1 MKLLMIIRFFFTSD
15 NSQLRKSLFF
25 PLIGIFLATFI
36 ILITFSIMDGM
47 QGKIE
52 EKIVK
57 FEYPYLVK
65 NYNLNKVNNKNFS
78 NCGTSKISLLN
89 NSNLV
94 KVKIYN
100 NFDDYVSNIEEY
112 ISVSKKIE
120 SNSIFIGSNLANNL
134 NLNIGD
140 SLELSAIT
148 DVNYI
153 TGSIQKK
160 DFIVSGIFKFNFMN
174 FDDDFCIIS
183 YDSASKL
190 FKLDGFVDFYF
201 LNQKAALNFTSL
213 NKINQDS
220 LISYKD
226 IYYDLLTAIEIEKI
240 FYVLIGYFTVL
251 IAGVMIYNNSILT
264 YLEKRRQYS
273 ILSIIGL
280 NKRKILYGI
289 LINNNFLVLIFYFFG
304 LLFSL
309 LVVFL
314 NSKYEIMNLVF
325 INMPFDKL
333 PMSISVFRI
342 LESLIFVILV
352 INFSVLFPYF
362 KYRNND
368 LHLES
373 KEVN

>member
-1 MKLLMIIRFFFTSD
+1 
-15 NSQLRKSLFF
+15 
-25 PLIGIFLATFI
+25 
-36 ILITFSIMDGM
+36 
-47 QGKIE
+47 
-52 EKIVK
+52 
-57 FEYPYLVK
+57 
-65 NYNLNKVNNKNFS
+65 
-78 NCGTSKISLLN
+78 
-89 NSNLV
+89 
-94 KVKIYN
+94 
-100 NFDDYVSNIEEY
+100 
-112 ISVSKKIE
+112 
-120 SNSIFIGSNLANNL
+120 
-134 NLNIGD
+134 
-140 SLELSAIT
+140 
-148 DVNYI
+148 
-153 TGSIQKK
+153 
-160 DFIVSGIFKFNFMN
+160 
-174 FDDDFCIIS
+174 
-183 YDSASKL
+183 
-190 FKLDGFVDFYF
+190 
-201 LNQKAALNFTSL
+201 
-213 NKINQDS
+213 
-220 LISYKD
+220 
-226 IYYDLLTAIEIEKI
+226 EIEKI

>member
-1 MKLLMIIRFFFTSD
+1 
-15 NSQLRKSLFF
+15 
-25 PLIGIFLATFI
+25 
-36 ILITFSIMDGM
+36 MDGM

-251 IAGVMIYNNSILT
+251 
-264 YLEKRRQYS
+264 
-273 ILSIIGL
+273 
-280 NKRKILYGI
+280 
-289 LINNNFLVLIFYFFG
+289 
-304 LLFSL
+304 
-309 LVVFL
+309 
-314 NSKYEIMNLVF
+314 
-325 INMPFDKL
+325 
-333 PMSISVFRI
+333 
-342 LESLIFVILV
+342 
-352 INFSVLFPYF
+352 
-362 KYRNND
+362 
-368 LHLES
+368 
-373 KEVN
+373 

>member
-1 MKLLMIIRFFFTSD
+1 MIIRFFFTSD

-52 EKIVK
+52 DKIVK

-226 IYYDLLTAIEIEKI
+226 IYYDLLTAMEIEKI